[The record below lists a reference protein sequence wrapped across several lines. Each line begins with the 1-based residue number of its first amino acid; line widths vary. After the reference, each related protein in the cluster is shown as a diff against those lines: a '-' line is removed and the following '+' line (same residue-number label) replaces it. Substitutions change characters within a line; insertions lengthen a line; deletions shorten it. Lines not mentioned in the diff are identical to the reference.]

1 LVIALPSL
9 AGGDH
14 VTTSAPSANC
24 TDGDAGRPGAM
35 SGVIT
40 GDDPLHGP
48 HPAALWARTLNDTG
62 VPLVSPLH
70 VYAVAVPTERLSP
83 PSMRSS

>member
-1 LVIALPSL
+1 
-9 AGGDH
+9 
-14 VTTSAPSANC
+14 
-24 TDGDAGRPGAM
+24 M
-35 SGVIT
+35 SGVTT
-40 GDDPLHGP
+40 GDEPLHGP

-62 VPLVSPLH
+62 VPFVSPFH